1 MAGKGN
7 KWLLIY
13 QMLKHACNMCLEI
26 RLNSHPKHRPFVWSD
41 MYVWDAVWDFYYT
54 APMYVEQFK
63 DDEIPSNYG
72 KAKNKMTQ
80 HLHSSSSN
88 SDKIEQI
95 YRNLLNIKV
104 EEGLISKTIF
114 YDWSRSR
121 KYKTPNGGTIEHN
134 IPYYYFK
141 EFTGFP
147 KKARVYKTMVITCID
162 CAASVEAKTSNKLR
176 CDDCNKAAAAKEQRR
191 KYKKEWAKLRDNPI
205 KITIRDIVVAYNLH
219 VGLSPTNDLPH
230 KEWVNK
236 KDIIQHVRHTFGC
249 SVSTIYKVYRKY
261 PNMFEEKKVGIS
273 TFIRRK

>member
-13 QMLKHACNMCLEI
+13 QRLKHACNMCLEI
-26 RLNSHPKHRPFVWSD
+26 RLNSHPKYRPFIWSD
-41 MYVWDAVWDFYYT
+41 MYDWDAVWDFYYT
-54 APMYVEQFK
+54 APMCVEQFK

-95 YRNLLNIKV
+95 FRSILNVKI
-104 EEGLISKTIF
+104 EEGLISRTIF
-114 YDWSRSR
+114 YDWSRTR
-121 KYKTPNGGTIEHN
+121 KYKTPNGGTIKHN
-134 IPYYYFK
+134 RSYYYFK

-147 KKARVYKTMVITCID
+147 KKQRVLNTILISCID
-162 CAASVEAKTSNKLR
+162 CGSSVKAKSTAKLR
-176 CDDCNKAAAAKEQRR
+176 CDDCLKKHHAKET
-191 KYKKEWAKLRDNPI
+191 KKRYNKDYAKLAEKPT

-236 KDIIQHVRHTFGC
+236 RDIIQHMRHTFGC
-249 SVSTIYKVYRKY
+249 SVSTIYQVYRRNAK
-261 PNMFEEKKVGIS
+261 MFEEKKVGIS